1 MAISFETERQRINSP
16 ECYFNSISQ
25 ELRPKRDKMAKFLEE
40 FGAVPT
46 VPEGGYFMVADF
58 SNLSMSI
65 YFHALR
71 PKKLNQHVS
80 NEILIY

>member
-1 MAISFETERQRINSP
+1 
-16 ECYFNSISQ
+16 
-25 ELRPKRDKMAKFLEE
+25 MAKFLEE